1 MLVEVNLSCNVIER
15 MEEFDQLK
23 FLRKLDL
30 SSNKIRVI
38 NGLKGLTN
46 LLSLNLSG
54 NKITTVEPLLQ
65 LAPANY
71 KLKQLD
77 LSDNS
82 LHNLAEIDL
91 LPK

>member
-1 MLVEVNLSCNVIER
+1 MEINLSSNVIER
-15 MEEFDQLK
+15 MEEFDHLK

-38 NGLKGLTN
+38 NGIKGLTN
-46 LLSLNLSG
+46 LLSLNLAG
-54 NKITTVEPLLQ
+54 NKIATLEPLLQ
-65 LAPANY
+65 LTPANY

-82 LHNLAEIDL
+82 LYNLAEIEI